1 MMNDECHSDS
11 DYRHPNGI
19 FRYLLP
25 SCGMTKRFEP
35 YLFATLVTI
44 LLRATNV
51 STTKVIIYL
60 RATFVANT
68 LYIWI
73 YVTMNV
79 VGANA

>member
-1 MMNDECHSDS
+1 
-11 DYRHPNGI
+11 
-19 FRYLLP
+19 
-25 SCGMTKRFEP
+25 MTKRFEP

-51 STTKVIIYL
+51 SATKVIIYL